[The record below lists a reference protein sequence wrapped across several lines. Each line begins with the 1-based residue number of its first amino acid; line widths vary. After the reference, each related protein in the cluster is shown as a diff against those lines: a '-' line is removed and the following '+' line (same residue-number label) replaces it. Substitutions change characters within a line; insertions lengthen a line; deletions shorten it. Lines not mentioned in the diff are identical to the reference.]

1 MKLSKL
7 TSALLVFAVTGSM
20 LAGCGASS
28 GAGAAAVTQAQEQ
41 TAATEAVKEAA
52 AAAEK
57 ATEAAGAT
65 GEVSGEPIRIG
76 AMYALSGDK
85 AAIGT
90 NIMRGVDFAVEEINA
105 AGGVNGRPI
114 EIVRGDTQGD
124 PKVARSVAERL
135 ITQDKV
141 NAIMGCHQSTLTE
154 IVAKV
159 CEQYKIPMV
168 TAISTV
174 DSISTGGLQYFFR
187 LCPLNSVYV
196 EDMVKYIKDSSAQ
209 TGKEVKTVSI
219 FADNSQIGQEIIRCV
234 NLYAPKYDLEIVK
247 EVQYSSGAADLT
259 SEVLALKEANADA
272 VICESYI
279 ADAILFTKTLKE
291 QNYQPPIII
300 AKANGFA
307 DPSYI
312 PSTEGI
318 SNGITTVVEFNP
330 DLKKGV
336 ETNEKFKA
344 QFDVDMN
351 GHSAESYTV
360 VWLLKTAFEQAG
372 TTDGTAVKD
381 VLDKIDI
388 KDSFPN
394 GPDIILP
401 YNEIKFE
408 DYEFD
413 GAQHTNDNIH
423 SSVAVAQIQDGTFKT
438 VWPFD
443 FTDTKIEY
451 PAPLS

>member
-1 MKLSKL
+1 MKLKRL
-7 TSALLVFAVTGSM
+7 VSAFMAAAIAGSM
-20 LAGCGASS
+20 LAGCGSTTTTTTE
-28 GAGAAAVTQAQEQ
+28 TQATQ
-41 TAATEAVKEAA
+41 
-52 AAAEK
+52 
-57 ATEAAGAT
+57 ATEAAKKETEAASDNGA
-65 GEVSGEPIRIG
+65 GELTGEPIKIG

-90 NIMRGVDFAVEEINA
+90 NIMRGVDFAAEEINA

-141 NAIMGCHQSTLTE
+141 NAIMGCHQSTLSE

-159 CEQYKIPMV
+159 CEQYKIPMI

-174 DSISTGGLQYFFR
+174 DSISTDNLQYFFR

-196 EDMVKYIKDSSAQ
+196 EDMLKYLKDSSEQ

-219 FADNSQIGQEIIRCV
+219 FADNSNIGQEIIRCV
-234 NLYAPKYDLEIVK
+234 GLYADKYDIQVVK

-300 AKANGFA
+300 GKANGFA

-312 PSTEGI
+312 PATGNLA
-318 SNGITTVVEFNP
+318 NGITTVVEFNP

-336 ETNEKFKA
+336 ETNKKFKA
-344 QFDVDMN
+344 EYDVDMN
-351 GHSAESYTV
+351 GHSAEAYTV
-360 VWLLKTAFEQAG
+360 VWLFKTAFEMAG
-372 TTDGTAVKD
+372 TTDGEAVKN
-381 VLDKIDI
+381 VLDTIDI

-401 YNEIKFE
+401 YDEIKFE

-413 GAQHTNDNIH
+413 GAQHTNDNTKA
-423 SSVAVAQIQDGTFKT
+423 SVAVAQIQDGEFKT

-443 FTDTKIEY
+443 FTDSKIQY

>member
-1 MKLSKL
+1 MKLRKL
-7 TSALLVFAVTGSM
+7 TSALCALAIVGAVLTGC
-20 LAGCGASS
+20 AGK
-28 GAGAAAVTQAQEQ
+28 AGSPGPVS
-41 TAATEAVKEAA
+41 TETKSE
-52 AAAEK
+52 
-57 ATEAAGAT
+57 TEAAKDTEAANT
-65 GEVSGEPIRIG
+65 AAEPMQLDGEAIRIG

-141 NAIMGCHQSTLTE
+141 NAIMGCHQSTLTA

-159 CEQYKIPMV
+159 CEQYKIPMI

-174 DSISTGGLQYFFR
+174 DSISTEDLSYFFR

-196 EDMVKYIKDSSAQ
+196 EDMIKYLKDSAQQ

-234 NLYAPKYDLEIVK
+234 NMYAPKYDLEVVK
-247 EVQYSSGAADLT
+247 DVQYSTGAADLT

-291 QNYQPPIII
+291 QNYQPPIVI

-312 PSTEGI
+312 PATQGI
-318 SNGITTVVEFNP
+318 SNGLTTVVEFNP
-330 DLKKGV
+330 DLKKGI
-336 ETNEKFKA
+336 ETNERFKKVY
-344 QFDVDMN
+344 DVDMN

-360 VWLLKTAFEQAG
+360 VWLFKTAFEEAG
-372 TTDGTAVKD
+372 TTDGEKVKD
-381 VLDKIDI
+381 VLETIDI
-388 KDSFPN
+388 KGSFPN
-394 GPDIILP
+394 GGPDIILP
-401 YNEIKFE
+401 YDEIRFR

-413 GAQHTNDNIH
+413 GAQHYNDNTS
-423 SSVAVAQIQDGTFKT
+423 SSVAIAQIQDGAFKT
-438 VWPFD
+438 VWPFEY
-443 FTDTKIEY
+443 TDTGIQY
-451 PAPLS
+451 PAPLK